1 MRFSRWAKKGIWK
14 NLFKHL
20 ATEADNE
27 DAMIDRTIVRA
38 HQHSTGA
45 PQKKHGPQAIGR
57 SQGGLSTKIS
67 MPA

>member
-1 MRFSRWAKKGIWK
+1 LPERFDTWKVVHMRFSRWAKKGIWK

-45 PQKKHGPQAIGR
+45 PKKKPR
-57 SQGGLSTKIS
+57 
-67 MPA
+67 PASHRA

>member
-45 PQKKHGPQAIGR
+45 PKKNTARKPSGVA
-57 SQGGLSTKIS
+57 K
-67 MPA
+67 AV